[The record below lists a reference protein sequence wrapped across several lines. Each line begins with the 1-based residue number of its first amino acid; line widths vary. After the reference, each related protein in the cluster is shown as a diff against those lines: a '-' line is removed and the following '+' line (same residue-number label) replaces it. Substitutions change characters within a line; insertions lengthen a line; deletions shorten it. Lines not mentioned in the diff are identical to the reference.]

1 MYVYVRMCI
10 FTYVRMYVH
19 IYVRTMGVVEL
30 FALGFLHDLICSEFG
45 CLWGCFITLACSSVY
60 VELGNS
66 CPRVCR
72 FDFARSWLHNH
83 VVPLSPCLFLSC
95 PGTRALCLLLVRGP
109 PRAALS
115 CLGCCCL
122 ALYLLLD

>member
-1 MYVYVRMCI
+1 MYMCMYVRMCI

-19 IYVRTMGVVEL
+19 MYVQWVL
-30 FALGFLHDLICSEFG
+30 LNCLLWHNLICSEFG

-83 VVPLSPCLFLSC
+83 VVPLPAELPWDKSTLPVVGSRPTQGSSFLS
-95 PGTRALCLLLVRGP
+95 RVLLLGT
-109 PRAALS
+109 L
-115 CLGCCCL
+115 L
-122 ALYLLLD
+122 AT